1 MKKIASLLVL
11 LVCTFHVFAQPVRNF
26 EFRGV
31 WIATVENIDWPSKRG
46 LPPETQQQ
54 EFIKILDMHQ
64 KNGMNAVVVQVR
76 PAADAMYPS
85 SFEPWSEYL
94 TGKQGLAPE
103 PFYDPLAFMIEETHK
118 RGMEF
123 HAWLNPYRA
132 VFNINRSSV
141 AENHITK
148 RHPEWFLIYGDKK
161 YFDPGLPAVRSHTS
175 AIVKDLVT
183 RYAIDAVCERTAGS
197 PGSKYFLSQNNSW
210 RSQM

>member
-1 MKKIASLLVL
+1 MKKTAILLVL
-11 LVCTFHVFAQPVRNF
+11 LVCTFHLLAQPVRNF

-31 WIATVENIDWPSKRG
+31 WVATVENIDWPSKKG
-46 LPPETQQQ
+46 LPVETQKQ
-54 EFIKILDMHQ
+54 EFIKLLDMHQ

-132 VFNINRSSV
+132 VFNVNRSS
-141 AENHITK
+141 
-148 RHPEWFLIYGDKK
+148 
-161 YFDPGLPAVRSHTS
+161 
-175 AIVKDLVT
+175 
-183 RYAIDAVCERTAGS
+183 
-197 PGSKYFLSQNNSW
+197 
-210 RSQM
+210 